1 MRVAA
6 TTAIASVLLVLVVQ
20 LVLGGTGAVGSAA
33 GGVLVFALFAGW
45 IWIATLF
52 VRAGPSAVVAFLLL
66 FGSLLTFG
74 YAILSFY
81 TAYFTAPVWMAIS
94 AALFILAITL
104 GVYGSLNERTT
115 RNDDAEKPSGKQPE
129 PG

>member
-1 MRVAA
+1 M
-6 TTAIASVLLVLVVQ
+6 AIASVLLVLVVQ

-33 GGVLVFALFAGW
+33 GGALVFALFAGW

-52 VRAGPSAVVAFLLL
+52 VRAGPSGLLAFLLL

-81 TAYFTAPVWMAIS
+81 TAFFSPPAWIAIS

-104 GVYGSLNERTT
+104 GVYGYLNERTT
-115 RNDDAEKPSGKQPE
+115 RNDDAGKQSGKQPE
-129 PG
+129 LG